1 MLVLKYSV
9 EHAAC
14 LFTCMIVLMLEQ
26 AVSKFYCLASSI
38 HVIQPHLVLVLLVFL
53 DELPLLLVELRVDLV
68 FFSSSSSSSSSS
80 FFGSTFLGGD
90 DFFCGS
96 FLLGALL
103 TLDDELLVLEEWEL
117 LLSRFTL
124 VLLDS

>member
-1 MLVLKYSV
+1 
-9 EHAAC
+9 
-14 LFTCMIVLMLEQ
+14 MI
-26 AVSKFYCLASSI
+26 
-38 HVIQPHLVLVLLVFL
+38 IQLHLVLVLFVFL

-80 FFGSTFLGGD
+80 SFFGSTFLGSTFLGD
-90 DFFCGS
+90 DCFCGS
-96 FLLGALL
+96 FLLGAFL
-103 TLDDELLVLEEWEL
+103 TLDDELLVLEEREV